1 MKIAIL
7 GAESTGKTTLARA
20 LRAALQQDHGQAV
33 WVPEALRDWCV
44 RHGRTPRPQE
54 QQEIALAQAQ
64 AIDSA
69 GPGYLLAD
77 TTPLM
82 TAVYSDVIFGD
93 QSLYRFALEHHSC
106 FELTLLTDTDLP
118 WVADGLQRGG
128 PYWRTAVDT
137 RLRQVLA
144 QQALHYVL
152 IQGHGEARTANA
164 LKALGPHPGAAQH
177 APDPACLLNRSA

>member
-20 LRAALQQDHGQAV
+20 LQTALQQDHGQAV

-93 QSLYRFALEHHSC
+93 
-106 FELTLLTDTDLP
+106 
-118 WVADGLQRGG
+118 
-128 PYWRTAVDT
+128 
-137 RLRQVLA
+137 
-144 QQALHYVL
+144 
-152 IQGHGEARTANA
+152 
-164 LKALGPHPGAAQH
+164 
-177 APDPACLLNRSA
+177 